1 MFQAQSPEE
10 RRKDLRDLDSS
21 LADVYKEKME
31 LQKRLKHL
39 EEVEKEII
47 ESRKEIV
54 NLHLVKSGE
63 DLLAKEREIVVS
75 DLIQACS
82 NHAHMRFEGNKIQYS
97 MAAVSP
103 QVKKAL
109 QECYEYDI
117 TPEFVSSIL
126 FIFSLTGNE
135 IDLNNIKDLDPEKPK
150 DRDMIER
157 IAVYLNE
164 ETDFAIRTCMD
175 MIPEEDRSRLFYNKI
190 EEIKKA
196 LIDFKEPKRKYDMY
210 MTRQKREKR
219 KYLHQARLKDYS
231 GKNPIPGEEREAA

>member
-109 QECYEYDI
+109 MNWRKHMSS
-117 TPEFVSSIL
+117 TP
-126 FIFSLTGNE
+126 
-135 IDLNNIKDLDPEKPK
+135 
-150 DRDMIER
+150 
-157 IAVYLNE
+157 
-164 ETDFAIRTCMD
+164 
-175 MIPEEDRSRLFYNKI
+175 
-190 EEIKKA
+190 
-196 LIDFKEPKRKYDMY
+196 
-210 MTRQKREKR
+210 
-219 KYLHQARLKDYS
+219 
-231 GKNPIPGEEREAA
+231 